1 MKPIHAMPEIAQ
13 NIRTVR
19 KEIKLVRKLIQQRID
34 KLLWINT
41 QKIPGSQPFMRM
53 EHIRSTEEW
62 CRKSK
67 INLSNPSSYREEL
80 RQQIEQLKRLLK
92 NLQTSQ
98 RKLHAKNI
106 RSQIGRTRQKI
117 GRSLREFEKKIIQ
130 SEDDPE
136 MWNDIHEMARRN
148 THHALSQL
156 KTNPSRQNVKVAL
169 SSFSD
174 EIAMGICEGERY
186 FSINETINNAVKE
199 RLQDAEERFRRIPS
213 VENFIAL
220 FREVERAQRFLGDAQ
235 PEHAGWKPA
244 NDVVHKVKK
253 GDTLSGLSK
262 KYYGKTYFWDIIFLK
277 NAHLFDSNFR
287 LLPKVQTIIIP

>member
-1 MKPIHAMPEIAQ
+1 MPEIAQ

-34 KLLWINT
+34 KLLWVKK
-41 QKIPGSQPFMRM
+41 QKIPGSQPFVRM
-53 EHIRSTEEW
+53 KRVSSTEEW

-67 INLSNPSSYREEL
+67 IYLSNPLPYKEEL

-92 NLQTSQ
+92 NLQASQ
-98 RKLHAKNI
+98 RRLHAKNI
-106 RSQIGRTRQKI
+106 RIQIGRTRQKI
-117 GRSLREFEKKIIQ
+117 GRSLREIEKKIIQ
-130 SEDDPE
+130 SEEDPE

-148 THHALSQL
+148 TQRALSQL
-156 KTNPSRQNVKVAL
+156 KTNPSRQNLKIAL

-186 FSINETINNAVKE
+186 FSINDKINNAVKE
-199 RLQDAEERFRRIPS
+199 RLKDAEKRFRCIPS
-213 VENFIAL
+213 VENFLAL

-244 NDVVHKVKK
+244 NDAVHKVRK

-277 NAHLFDSNFR
+277 NAHLFDANFR